1 MLRYLCYWGYVYPHC
16 YLRRFVCSILLRYW
30 VEKFILIYFIE
41 VMFAS
46 IVIFIFSHISENIMF
61 QESILENL
69 YNIRL
74 LILLKNRKIL
84 KCTFDINFIK
94 KLIFILYYIWKI
106 SFTIDI
112 AFHIMRTLKIQLENI
127 HIFSL
132 FLWRES

>member
-1 MLRYLCYWGYVYPHC
+1 
-16 YLRRFVCSILLRYW
+16 
-30 VEKFILIYFIE
+30 
-41 VMFAS
+41 MFAS

-132 FLWRES
+132 FL